1 MKIRITKVK
10 IRQNGEKTLNKKVD
24 EVIYFSELE
33 NVRKSLKTESNMS
46 VIFEYE
52 EIQDSE

>member
-10 IRQNGEKTLNKKVD
+10 ISRNGEKVLNKKVD
-24 EVIYFSELE
+24 EVVYSSELE
-33 NVRKSLKTESNMS
+33 EVRKSLKTANNIS

-52 EIQDSE
+52 EI